1 LKFNDKPIIALPM
14 VNVNR
19 IQYLQH
25 RIAHYDD
32 QQAYKE
38 LFTSLY
44 SYLYAFARTL
54 VKAKEPAEEVVS
66 DVFIRIWE
74 RRKDLEK
81 VENLKVYLYVST
93 RNTAFNYLEKQ
104 KRNATNSIEDY
115 QAEFTSVYFDPEQ
128 LLITAD
134 MLALIQR
141 AIDELPPKC
150 KIIFKLVKEDGLKY
164 RDVAEILNIALCKI
178 GTAVSFDIKK
188 TISSPLGH
196 HR

>member
-1 LKFNDKPIIALPM
+1 M

-19 IQYLQH
+19 IQYLQQ
-25 RIAHYDD
+25 RIAHFDD
-32 QQAYKE
+32 QQAYKD

-44 SYLYAFARTL
+44 PYLFAFARTL
-54 VKAKEPAEEVVS
+54 VKAKETAEEVVS

-74 RRKDLEK
+74 RRKELDK

-93 RNTAFNYLEKQ
+93 RNTAYNYLEKQ
-104 KRNATNSIEDY
+104 KRTATNSIEDY

-141 AIDELPPKC
+141 AIDQLPPKC

-164 RDVAEILNIALCKI
+164 RDVAEILNISVKTVENQLAIALCKL

-188 TISSPLGH
+188 TIPSPQEH
-196 HR
+196 PR